1 MKTIYEIKKGELV
14 FKIIKM
20 DNLDI
25 KLDVSYDG
33 SQANAGFYVDLS
45 TDEYLNMI
53 KEIIPGSVDD
63 ILIDAI
69 KSGIK

>member
-33 SQANAGFYVDLS
+33 AQANAGFYVDLS
-45 TDEYLNMI
+45 TDEYLEMI
-53 KEIIPGSVDD
+53 KNLIPGNVDD
-63 ILIDAI
+63 VLIDAI
-69 KSGIK
+69 KMGIK